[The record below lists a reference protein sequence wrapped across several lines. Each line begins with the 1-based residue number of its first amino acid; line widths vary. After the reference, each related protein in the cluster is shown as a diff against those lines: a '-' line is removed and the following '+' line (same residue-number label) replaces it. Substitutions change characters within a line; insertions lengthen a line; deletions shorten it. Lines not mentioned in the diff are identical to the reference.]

1 MKPVVED
8 LMQEFKIY
16 QLNYDF
22 MGYTPRENDIYTY
35 HHAIIPARKDGAMT
49 RENGLILC
57 GRSSHTYLH
66 IIENYEHEFF
76 KLITF
81 EMLDMKL
88 KGYLAPSNLK
98 MIDEIL
104 REFEDRYKDTKTH
117 KGKPLIKTLY
127 RDRRKF

>member
-1 MKPVVED
+1 MKPVVEE
-8 LMQEFKIY
+8 LIIEFKIDV
-16 QLNYDF
+16 LDYDF
-22 MGYTPRENDIYTY
+22 MGYTPRIDDIYTY
-35 HHAIIPARKDGAMT
+35 HHAIIPARKDGAMS

-57 GRSSHTYLH
+57 GKSSHTYLH
-66 IIENYEHEFF
+66 VIENYEHEFF

-98 MIDEIL
+98 QINEIL
-104 REFEDRYKDTKTH
+104 CEFEDRYKDTKTH
-117 KGKPLIKTLY
+117 KGKPLIKSIY